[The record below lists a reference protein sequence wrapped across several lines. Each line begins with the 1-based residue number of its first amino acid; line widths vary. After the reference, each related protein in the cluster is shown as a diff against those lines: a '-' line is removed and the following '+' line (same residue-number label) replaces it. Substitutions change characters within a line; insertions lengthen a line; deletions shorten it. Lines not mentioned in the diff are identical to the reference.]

1 MNGFSGSEDTILSGY
16 RSRLVA
22 VERRAALTAETYLGE
37 IRFFLEYGRNKNV
50 SETGSGVSGGGSD
63 KVSGDVS
70 GGETGDWLL
79 GADTSFLVGYLEE
92 RRKNIGPR
100 SAAKAVSALRS
111 FFRYLVSRGIRE
123 DNPAAILE
131 SPKRNERLPAVLR
144 KEKIET
150 ILEAIDISKPL
161 GIRNRALYELVYSAG
176 LRVSETVRL
185 DIKDLFFGERIV
197 RVTGKGNRE
206 RMAIFGDEAA
216 RRLKAYLEE
225 SRPLLAGTRR
235 TRALFISRRGKRL
248 SRKGIWKNYSLLAA
262 LAGTSSKL
270 HTLRHSFATELLA
283 GGADLRQVQELLGH
297 ADIATTQIYTHVDV
311 SLLRENHRKY
321 LPRLSCQEPASP
333 GTGGTH
339 G

>member
-1 MNGFSGSEDTILSGY
+1 MNTLSSSADPILSGY

-22 VERRAALTAETYLGE
+22 VERRAPLTAETYLGE
-37 IRFFLEYGRNKNV
+37 IRFFLEYGSSAPGNV
-50 SETGSGVSGGGSD
+50 SENRGVSGAAFAGI
-63 KVSGDVS
+63 S
-70 GGETGDWLL
+70 GGETPDWLL
-79 GADTSFLVGYLEE
+79 GADASFLVGYLEE

-111 FFRYLVSRGIRE
+111 FFRYLVSRGIRK

-131 SPKRNERLPAVLR
+131 NLRRNEKLPAVLR
-144 KEKIET
+144 KEKIEA

-161 GIRNRALYELVYSAG
+161 GIRNRALYELIYSAG
-176 LRVSETVRL
+176 LRVSELVRL
-185 DIKDLFFGERIV
+185 DLKDVFFGERILRV
-197 RVTGKGNRE
+197 RGKGGRE
-206 RMAIFGDEAA
+206 RMAVFGDEAA
-216 RRLKAYLEE
+216 RRLKSYLEA
-225 SRPLLAGTRR
+225 SRPLLAGKKQLG
-235 TRALFISRRGKRL
+235 ALFVSRRGKRL

-297 ADIATTQIYTHVDV
+297 ADLATTQIYTHVDV

-321 LPRLSCQEPASP
+321 LPRLGCQNPES
-333 GTGGTH
+333 GGTY
-339 G
+339 GV